1 MALKATI
8 QPTISNA
15 GSIWELTLADDFKAA
30 AFLDTTAGNM
40 RQARHTGKLWG
51 VDAPE
56 YVKVGRTVRYRMGTL
71 AKWIEQLP
79 TQANTAMG
87 A

>member
-1 MALKATI
+1 MAQKVNHQITTI
-8 QPTISNA
+8 TNDPV
-15 GSIWELTLADDFKAA
+15 WELSLGDDFKAA

>member
-1 MALKATI
+1 MACKANSPLTVND
-8 QPTISNA
+8 PDP
-15 GSIWELTLADDFKAA
+15 IWAMSLGDDPKAA
-30 AFLDTTAGNM
+30 AFLGTTPANL

-71 AKWIEQLP
+71 AEWIAKLP
-79 TQANTAMG
+79 TQSNTAMG